1 MAEQKTPSPA
11 ARARNQQ
18 NVISLFCMLAGVA
31 VFAWMIMTATG
42 LKKTDSSVTAL
53 SDESSSA
60 VEVQKSDDSVPK
72 DENSSGTGEQLFS
85 DDSSEEDPN
94 KKTSDFSDA
103 CFIGDSRTVGLS
115 YNSGKP
121 LATFYCA
128 TGLNVSSALD
138 ENNIELDNGS
148 MGNVKDALAQKQF
161 KRIYIMFGINEVGW
175 PYIDSFKE
183 EYKEL
188 IEAVKTAQPDA
199 TVYVQSII
207 PVTASKDAEGM
218 PFTNENIA
226 TFNQAIQEV
235 CTSCGVTY
243 LDVGAALAD
252 ENGCLPED
260 AASDGIH
267 MVKEYLVKWI
277 EFLEQNT

>member
-1 MAEQKTPSPA
+1 MA
-11 ARARNQQ
+11 
-18 NVISLFCMLAGVA
+18 AGIA
-31 VFAWMIMTATG
+31 VFVWMILTATG
-42 LKKTDSSVTAL
+42 LKKDDGVLAAL

-60 VEVQKSDDSVPK
+60 VEVQKSDDTQKK
-72 DENSSGTGEQLFS
+72 DDSDMSGGDLFG
-85 DDSSEEDPN
+85 DDSSDEENEN
-94 KKTSDFSDA
+94 KKTSDFEDA

-138 ENNIELDNGS
+138 ENNIELDNGN
-148 MGNVKDALAQKQF
+148 MGNVVDALGQREF

-175 PYIDSFKE
+175 PYIDNFKD
-183 EYKEL
+183 EYVEL
-188 IEAVKTAQPDA
+188 INAVKGAQPDA

-226 TFNQAIQEV
+226 TFNEAIKEV
-235 CTSCGVTY
+235 CTQCDVQY
-243 LDVGAALAD
+243 LDVGSALVD

-260 AASDGIH
+260 AATDGIH

-277 EFLEQNT
+277 EFLEENT